1 MSSHSKDRALALVPA
16 GAAVAAGARAAA
28 RQQRALAQWAAG
40 GCIMRSEYTGYTRV
54 YERTVL
60 ELNVLSCH
68 ACRAESPLIQRSTL
82 HSTLHYTPFKQ
93 SVAWD
98 LLMVCRWR
106 AATIS
111 SYLSCASNETI

>member
-28 RQQRALAQWAAG
+28 VRQQRALVQWAAG

-68 ACRAESPLIQRSTL
+68 ACRAVSIDSTEHPALDTTLL
-82 HSTLHYTPFKQ
+82 HSNK
-93 SVAWD
+93 A
-98 LLMVCRWR
+98 
-106 AATIS
+106 
-111 SYLSCASNETI
+111 

>member
-28 RQQRALAQWAAG
+28 ARQQRALVQWAAG

-82 HSTLHYTPFKQ
+82 HSTLLYSIQTKRSLGPFNGLPLA
-93 SVAWD
+93 SSNN
-98 LLMVCRWR
+98 LILSLMR
-106 AATIS
+106 
-111 SYLSCASNETI
+111 

>member
-28 RQQRALAQWAAG
+28 ARQRALVRWAAG

-60 ELNVLSCH
+60 ELNVLSCRH

-82 HSTLHYTPFKQ
+82 HSTLHYSIQTKRSLGPFNGLPLA
-93 SVAWD
+93 SSNN
-98 LLMVCRWR
+98 LILSLMR
-106 AATIS
+106 
-111 SYLSCASNETI
+111 

>member
-16 GAAVAAGARAAA
+16 GGALAAGARAVAA
-28 RQQRALAQWAAG
+28 AVRPQRLLVHWAAG

-82 HSTLHYTPFKQ
+82 HSTLLH
-93 SVAWD
+93 
-98 LLMVCRWR
+98 
-106 AATIS
+106 
-111 SYLSCASNETI
+111 SNKA